1 MNIQALVF
9 DLDGTAISSRPDG
22 MPSKRVIDAVKKAQK
37 LCHVSIATGRS
48 YKATKSIM
56 HALDID
62 DLCILDGG
70 ASLYSCKT
78 NQFVWKQAMDPIS
91 LQQVFFKLKKLGDY
105 EVDDDREVTR

>member
-1 MNIQALVF
+1 
-9 DLDGTAISSRPDG
+9 
-22 MPSKRVIDAVKKAQK
+22 
-37 LCHVSIATGRS
+37 
-48 YKATKSIM
+48 M